1 MSMNIYI
8 GARRQIQVLKTGKLE
23 TQYIRFQEWQTP
35 TRTTYEILEEKDKLA
50 AYKAWVLS
58 ISQDEIVTIYG
69 VGDIFCERAPIGEK
83 TINLGKEHVAA
94 LEAWVADCEEQGYE
108 IEVES
113 M

>member
-35 TRTTYEILEEKDKLA
+35 TRTTYEILEAEDKLV
-50 AYKAWVLS
+50 AYKAWACSVDKDETVL
-58 ISQDEIVTIYG
+58 IYG
-69 VGDIFCERAPIGEK
+69 ADDIFCEGDPIGEK
-83 TINLGKEHVAA
+83 TINYGKEHVAE

-108 IEVES
+108 IEIS
-113 M
+113 LI